1 MTEAPP
7 VSVVIPAH
15 KRPVELKRAVAA
27 VCEQDYVGNI
37 EVVVVYD
44 KAEPDYSHERFGA
57 RTVRVLMND
66 RKPGLAGARN
76 TGILAASH
84 AFVAFCDDDDYWS
97 TSKLTQQME
106 VMERWPDAPL
116 VTCSIAVNYDG
127 KLSQRYAQTDLVT
140 HDMLVRSRMAM
151 LHSSTLLFRRAS
163 LIQLG
168 LVSEDIPGSQNEDW
182 DLLLRTAGAHDIP
195 HIDIPLVEVTWGRGS
210 FFSRRWDTK
219 IDSSIWMLEHHP
231 QIGTNNR
238 AAARLLGQIAFA
250 HACSGDRR
258 QAWSRAAQA
267 ARRDPFQWRAPLSV
281 VVALLPAS
289 GEKVLGVL
297 HAFGRGV

>member
-1 MTEAPP
+1 MTAAPP

-15 KRPVELKRAVAA
+15 KRPAELKRAIAA
-27 VCEQDYVGNI
+27 VCEQDYPANV
-37 EVVVVYD
+37 EVIVVYD
-44 KAEPDYSHERFGA
+44 KAEPDHSHERTGA
-57 RTVRVLMND
+57 RPVRVLTNN

-84 AFVAFCDDDDYWS
+84 EFVAFCDDDDYWCG
-97 TSKLTQQME
+97 SKLARQME
-106 VMERWPDAPL
+106 VMERWPNAPL

-127 KLSQRYAQTDLVT
+127 KVSQRFAQTRLVT
-140 HDMLVRSRMAM
+140 HDMLVRSRMSM
-151 LHSSTLLFRRAS
+151 LHSSTLLFRRKS
-163 LIQLG
+163 LLRLG

-182 DLLLRTAGAHDIP
+182 DLLLRTAETHDIP
-195 HIDIPLVEVTWGRGS
+195 HVDIPLVEVTWGKGS

-219 IDSSIWMLEHHP
+219 IDSSIWMLQHHP
-231 QIGTNNR
+231 EIDADNR

-250 HACSGDRR
+250 HACAGDRR

-267 ARRDPFQWRAPLSV
+267 AKRHPLQWRAPLSAA
-281 VVALLPAS
+281 VAMVPAS
-289 GEKVLGVL
+289 GEKVLGLL